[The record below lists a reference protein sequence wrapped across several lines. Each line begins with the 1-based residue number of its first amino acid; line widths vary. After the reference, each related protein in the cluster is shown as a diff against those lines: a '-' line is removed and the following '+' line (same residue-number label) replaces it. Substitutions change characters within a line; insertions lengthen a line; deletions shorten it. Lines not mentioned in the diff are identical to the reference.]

1 MGKRRHFL
9 FSFAGIAVLLL
20 FICGFWPRGVAIA
33 ESEAQTI
40 LKVWLAADYR
50 QSSDDPALRGPSTST
65 IPLASASET
74 GLITFTHFEARRPF
88 IRPSDAEHAALVR
101 VEIAY
106 GGSAPANSPTEGENI
121 RYFLLAQKENEAW
134 QVRREIGE
142 SAFRWRLGF

>member
-9 FSFAGIAVLLL
+9 FSFAGIAALLL
-20 FICGFWPRGVAIA
+20 IICGFWPRSVAIE
-33 ESEAQTI
+33 ESEAQAL

-50 QSSDDPALRGPSTST
+50 QSSDDPALRGPSSST
-65 IPLASASET
+65 TPLASASET
-74 GLITFTHFEARRPF
+74 GLIIFTHFEARRPF

-106 GGSAPANSPTEGENI
+106 AGSVPTEGENI

-142 SAFRWRLGF
+142 SAYRWRLSW